1 MLMFSRNSAFAGF
14 QGVFVGK
21 VKFSPD
27 YSENRRNIEI
37 FAGLS
42 PGFADNPD
50 NGIANYLELKSRH
63 ERTFCYIIRVSL
75 IEKETDR

>member
-1 MLMFSRNSAFAGF
+1 MFVRGIRRTPDSM
-14 QGVFVGK
+14 V
-21 VKFSPD
+21 FSP
-27 YSENRRNIEI
+27 EKFNFRRNIEI

-50 NGIANYLELKSRH
+50 NGIANYLELITRH